1 MSDQT
6 WIPEPTEATQPF
18 FDGAKEGKLRLQVCA
33 QCSTWAYPLTTIC
46 SNCGSTDI
54 EWRDAS
60 GKGEVYAHARLMRQY
75 HKRHKDR
82 LPLILAQIDIDEGL
96 RLNTNV
102 VDTDPAELKV
112 GTRVEVAFEEFPDGG
127 VVPVFKACHATD

>member
-1 MSDQT
+1 MMSDQT
-6 WIPEPTEATQPF
+6 WIPAPTAATQPF
-18 FDGAKEGKLRLQVCA
+18 FDGAKEGKLRLQVCSA
-33 QCSTWAYPLTTIC
+33 CNTWAYPPTTIC
-46 SNCGSTDI
+46 MNCGSTDI

-75 HKRHKDR
+75 HERHKDR

-102 VDTDPAELKV
+102 VDIDPAELKV
-112 GTRVEVAFEEFPDGG
+112 GARVEVAFEEFPDGG
-127 VVPVFKACHATD
+127 VIPVFKTCS